1 MSDTLDFDLPKHR
14 SSVIKVIGVGGGG
27 SNAVNYMKLQGIRGV
42 DFIVCNTDAQAL
54 AHSPVENKV
63 QLGATLT
70 EGLGAGAN
78 PEIGEKAALE
88 SYDTVQRMLENQT
101 KMVFITAGMGGGTGT
116 GAAPVIAKAAKEL
129 GILTVGIVTAPFA
142 FEGGLRQRQAEAG
155 VEKLKEQVD
164 SLIVINN
171 NKLREVYGNLGFK
184 AGFNKA
190 DEVLATAAKGIAEVI
205 THHYNVNIDLRDART
220 VLHNSGTAIMGSAKA
235 SGPERA
241 MNAVQEA
248 LDSPLLNDNHIQGA
262 RHVLLLIVSGSGQHE
277 ITFDEIGEIND
288 YIQDQAGRQV
298 DIIMGIGEDEQLGD
312 AVQVTVIATG
322 FSASNPVGAI
332 APAVPETVVYKLD
345 EEKPLNEVPK
355 VPAPTKASEVRAG
368 QIDLFQAIEDQPL
381 PEDPKSAIKPE
392 AQALNAARFAAEQP
406 LEAHAE
412 AEADLPMVHQL
423 DEEEAPVA
431 EAPIEAATE
440 DWVEAALA
448 DEGLSEV
455 EAEFSEDEGLNFE
468 VNTVAELPEV
478 SVEEPAPWE
487 MSMENSPMEE
497 AEEASVVFELPTEQ
511 EDADVAA
518 ITLEEEDEDGPA
530 YEMPSF
536 DLDHDVEWDVEKPFS
551 GQEVD
556 AEEDAKTTIFQ
567 LHDDVDDAGF
577 TLDYPEEFDA
587 FSHDAPAD
595 EFIPTFQAEEAPEV
609 DAEFEAPLAEEAPE
623 VESAFEL
630 NTPVAEE
637 APKVDA
643 EFELETPLAEDTLV
657 AEDAP
662 QENADTEEAFSP
674 IAEESPKRREVASY
688 DLNDLRALEEELF
701 GPAPTSAPSAEV
713 THQEPV
719 AAAEAEE
726 PALEASEAPVAET
739 QEETWEV
746 QDTSVASSPA
756 SLDPEAALPEAKS
769 TPEVAST
776 PEQSVSRARV
786 SDDFE
791 LRVVEPAPKGP
802 VQLDPEND
810 PISRD
815 KLNRMAAERRAY
827 LSNYNHTF
835 NSHVQAMVMTEQEWE
850 TPSYAR
856 KGMDVAPTAYSKESN
871 LGKTG
876 LSGDKNDIEF
886 RSHNSFLHDNVD

>member
-142 FEGGLRQRQAEAG
+142 FEGGLRQRQAETG

-355 VPAPTKASEVRAG
+355 APAASKASDQLPG

-412 AEADLPMVHQL
+412 AEADLPLVHQL

-431 EAPIEAATE
+431 EAPTEAATE
-440 DWVEAALA
+440 DFAEEAFEA
-448 DEGLSEV
+448 EHLSEV

-468 VNTVAELPEV
+468 VNTVAELPET
-478 SVEEPAPWE
+478 SVEEPASWE
-487 MSMENSPMEE
+487 LSLEDSSLE
-497 AEEASVVFELPTEQ
+497 AEDAPAVFELPAE
-511 EDADVAA
+511 EEVALDAPIA
-518 ITLEEEDEDGPA
+518 LEDEDEEGPA

-536 DLDHDVEWDVEKPFS
+536 DLDHDVEWDVEKPLS
-551 GQEVD
+551 GQEAD
-556 AEEDAKTTIFQ
+556 AEEDGETTIFQ
-567 LHDDVDDAGF
+567 LHDDSDDAGF
-577 TLDYPEEFDA
+577 TLEYPEEFDA

-609 DAEFEAPLAEEAPE
+609 EAVFEAPLAEEAPE
-623 VESAFEL
+623 VEAAFEL
-630 NTPVAEE
+630 ESPFAEE
-637 APKVDA
+637 APVVEEAPEVD
-643 EFELETPLAEDTLV
+643 
-657 AEDAP
+657 
-662 QENADTEEAFSP
+662 ADTEEAINP
-674 IAEESPKRREVASY
+674 VAEESPKRREVASY

-701 GPAPTSAPSAEV
+701 GPAPTPAPSSEVAHLEPEAAADAEV
-713 THQEPV
+713 R
-719 AAAEAEE
+719 
-726 PALEASEAPVAET
+726 ALEASEAPVAEPHVQEAPIAET

-746 QDTSVASSPA
+746 QEAPVASAPA
-756 SLDPEAALPEAKS
+756 SLDPEAALPEEKS
-769 TPEVAST
+769 APEAAAT
-776 PEQSVSRARV
+776 PEQPVSRARV

-835 NSHVQAMVMTEQEWE
+835 NTHVQAMVMTEQEWE

-876 LSGDKNDIEF
+876 LSGEKNDVEF